1 MCFHTPST
9 LSSTIPEFAE
19 TGVSALPIG
28 RLEVPASS
36 PDTPNRRVVTKVP
49 PHMLWP
55 FVGGLGGLV
64 WVMGF
69 GGASVLLPCDEGKWQ
84 SRNVWILQNSFSHLS
99 PCSVEISTSGRGTLV

>member
-19 TGVSALPIG
+19 TGASALPIG

-36 PDTPNRRVVTKVP
+36 PDTPNRWVATKVP

-55 FVGGLGGLV
+55 FVVGLGGLV
-64 WVMGF
+64 WVMRF
-69 GGASVLLPCDEGKWQ
+69 GGTSVLLQ
-84 SRNVWILQNSFSHLS
+84 SI
-99 PCSVEISTSGRGTLV
+99 